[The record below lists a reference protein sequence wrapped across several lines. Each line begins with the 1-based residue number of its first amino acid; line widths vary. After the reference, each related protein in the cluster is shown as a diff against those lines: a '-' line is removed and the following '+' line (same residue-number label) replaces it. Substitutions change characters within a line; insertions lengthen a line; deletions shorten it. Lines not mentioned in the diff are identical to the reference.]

1 MSSLEDELGYQFLDS
16 TILSRAL
23 VHSSYQAEHPEL
35 FDNERLEFL
44 GDAVLGLSVASY
56 LFHAYPEMSEGEMA
70 KVRAAAVSRDELA
83 AVARTLGLG
92 GHILLGRGEETS
104 GGREKSSILANTMEA
119 LIAAVYL
126 DGGFEVARDTVL
138 RHWKG
143 RLAARAHRPGGADY
157 KTRLQELLAMAGLRP
172 EYRVEAFGPDHDK
185 RFTAVLLVE
194 GQERGNGSGRS
205 KREAEQEAARAAI
218 ETMSVPPS
226 GNLEPS

>member
-16 TILSRAL
+16 TILARAL

-83 AVARTLGLG
+83 GVARTLGLG